1 MKVNKKGALFCN
13 TNLYHLEGDKMEKSD
28 CCSLKMAMDMHPR
41 KAKYVQKLYAR
52 NETFRVMGIPC
63 HLPQL
68 RTF

>member
-1 MKVNKKGALFCN
+1 MKMNKKGALFCN
-13 TNLYHLEGDKMEKSD
+13 TNLYHLEGDKTEKSE

-52 NETFRVMGIPC
+52 NETFRVMGIPH

-68 RTF
+68 CTF